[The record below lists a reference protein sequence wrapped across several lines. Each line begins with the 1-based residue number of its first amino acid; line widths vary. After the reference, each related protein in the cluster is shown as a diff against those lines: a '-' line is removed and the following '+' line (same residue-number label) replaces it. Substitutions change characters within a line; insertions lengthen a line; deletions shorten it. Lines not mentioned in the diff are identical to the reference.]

1 MAKNVNFKN
10 SEPMEVQIKRAIL
23 NGMTFTD
30 CEKCF
35 SQKRSF
41 IIDINNRI
49 SIEDRKALTG
59 KGLAD
64 CVSQETQHQIAE
76 LLRKGKTT
84 KAISQQT
91 RLPAKVINAIS
102 EARIANVFEDL
113 KQIKEKPVYQE
124 LTEIT
129 NNISMSAAENDIP
142 EVDINAS
149 SEVVT
154 SESPENK
161 RGRKVI
167 VTDEICELLFTEYES
182 GKTMKMI
189 ANEYGISE
197 GRVCYAIT
205 KWRKVNDIMNK
216 RKLTYHSVNIGHKVP
231 KEHNYVL
238 NKETVEYI
246 AKLLVAGFSNQEIS
260 AETNVDADTISRIR
274 CKRSYKEYTEG
285 YNFPKRKINAK
296 TFNDNTMSK
305 ETFDMVI
312 SQIFERKSD
321 KEISTSLA
329 LSVQTV
335 NRIRNH
341 MTFKKMTEG
350 MEFPEPMDS
359 LYRIDNDVSGG
370 FSRLTPD
377 EAKALESI
385 ETCEPDA
392 STEEI
397 NENAEEESVEI
408 SEMSG
413 SMTRLTP
420 DQELEAEE
428 THEEEE
434 FEEEEEEYDCIGSKR
449 YFMNI
454 TKAFA
459 ANAAAAVLIKD
470 GTLITYAVDEVIENA
485 IMRVIAMATVEEIK
499 GSSLYLY
506 GGEVSYEYLTN
517 MIVCLGINEINLPKK
532 DENN

>member
-1 MAKNVNFKN
+1 M
-10 SEPMEVQIKRAIL
+10 
-23 NGMTFTD
+23 
-30 CEKCF
+30 
-35 SQKRSF
+35 
-41 IIDINNRI
+41 
-49 SIEDRKALTG
+49 
-59 KGLAD
+59 
-64 CVSQETQHQIAE
+64 
-76 LLRKGKTT
+76 
-84 KAISQQT
+84 
-91 RLPAKVINAIS
+91 
-102 EARIANVFEDL
+102 
-113 KQIKEKPVYQE
+113 
-124 LTEIT
+124 
-129 NNISMSAAENDIP
+129 
-142 EVDINAS
+142 
-149 SEVVT
+149 
-154 SESPENK
+154 
-161 RGRKVI
+161 
-167 VTDEICELLFTEYES
+167 
-182 GKTMKMI
+182 
-189 ANEYGISE
+189 
-197 GRVCYAIT
+197 
-205 KWRKVNDIMNK
+205 
-216 RKLTYHSVNIGHKVP
+216 P

-377 EAKALESI
+377 EAKA
-385 ETCEPDA
+385 

-428 THEEEE
+428 EEEI
-434 FEEEEEEYDCIGSKR
+434 EEEEEYDCIGSKR

-459 ANAAAAVLIKD
+459 ANASAAVLIKD

-532 DENN
+532 EER

>member
-113 KQIKEKPVYQE
+113 KQIKEKPVY
-124 LTEIT
+124 
-129 NNISMSAAENDIP
+129 AENDIP
-142 EVDINAS
+142 KVDINAS
-149 SEVVT
+149 GEVVT

-377 EAKALESI
+377 
-385 ETCEPDA
+385 A

-420 DQELEAEE
+420 DQEFAI
-428 THEEEE
+428 EEEE
-434 FEEEEEEYDCIGSKR
+434 EEAREEEEEEEIEEYDCIGSKR

-454 TKAFA
+454 AKAFA